1 MPRDSE
7 PLPNA
12 SFWYRDQQ
20 RFDSKNVHVRN
31 TAKVKPGTTQ
41 TSVVTP
47 FESFSASYT
56 LLLVFWTKCAEGK
69 RALTDL
75 SLVWTS
81 CVWSR
86 WNEPL
91 VSYRWMHYN
100 TAGNPDITKCPR
112 GTGRVFVITW
122 QEHPLSG
129 FYPTHIT
136 VTGTI
141 NIFQESLLC
150 KGVFVMST
158 GFTLI
163 FNLRCPF
170 LKMHFPLGHNSYKL
184 PTYLFHCWENIKKK
198 ERTQHEV
205 TNFIEKFTF

>member
-1 MPRDSE
+1 MVSRVPCQVRGCLVIPSPFQTHLFGIEISNDLIPKTCMYAILQRLNPGQLKQAWLRHSNHSV
-7 PLPNA
+7 LRTHCC
-12 SFWYRDQQ
+12 WYFEQSM
-20 RFDSKNVHVRN
+20 SK
-31 TAKVKPGTTQ
+31 
-41 TSVVTP
+41 
-47 FESFSASYT
+47 E
-56 LLLVFWTKCAEGK
+56 K
-69 RALTDL
+69 RTLTDL

-129 FYPTHIT
+129 FYPIHIT

-141 NIFQESLLC
+141 DIFQESLLC

-170 LKMHFPLGHNSYKL
+170 
-184 PTYLFHCWENIKKK
+184 
-198 ERTQHEV
+198 
-205 TNFIEKFTF
+205 